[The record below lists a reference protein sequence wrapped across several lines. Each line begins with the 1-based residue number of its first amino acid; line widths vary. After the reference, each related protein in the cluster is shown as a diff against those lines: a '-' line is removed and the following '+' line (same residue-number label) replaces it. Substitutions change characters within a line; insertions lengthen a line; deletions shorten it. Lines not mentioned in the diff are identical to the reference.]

1 MLGDNG
7 NSSRLTQIGQ
17 NLLLVERR
25 SKQQFPLPSW
35 ERVRVRGRYQA
46 WSPSPHS
53 SPAKDCVV
61 MARNPTRVILNEVKN
76 LDLAIGSKRRDPSAA
91 PQDDIATR
99 FLKREEVSKHTALSS
114 LFCAALWRST
124 QPAWFHRLWLVIGAL
139 VISGFASV
147 VMAAESTKP
156 AAEASKVAAP
166 KEATLVVWS
175 QAITVF
181 RSSFAG
187 LNAQER
193 AAQAAERI
201 QALPLGSESAEIKV
215 EPVKIGAE
223 EGVAFNVNSN
233 PLFFLTAGDLAAD
246 SNQTLNA
253 EAQAAVTALRA
264 ALRARVDQRQW
275 SNLLMSVARVLIATL
290 LLLALMWLWR
300 RVKIW
305 LLRTLGTT
313 ALLPEKYLRLF
324 AVDLRLHI
332 LQGGRAAIRFI
343 SALVVLVLGY
353 WWLVYSLEQ
362 FPYTAPLGEKLGRFL
377 LQLFFDFGRGALAAI
392 PGLIA
397 VAIIILIATWFVRV
411 INTIFKEVEKGKLS
425 LPWLEKETARTT
437 QTLLIVAVWL
447 FALVVAYPYIP
458 GSGTEAF
465 KILSVLVGVMIVLG
479 STGLIS
485 QIMSGLFV
493 TYSKGVRPGDHV
505 RIGDVEGEVL
515 NVGLLATK
523 LKTLK
528 QEEITV
534 PHSLLVGGTT
544 TNYSRLTG
552 EEGMVITVSLAIG
565 YDVPWRQVHELLLL
579 AASRTPGIYQEP
591 PPRVWQRE
599 LSDFYVQYHLLAHL
613 EDGQSRAAVL
623 SDLHAQIQDA
633 FNEYGVQIMSPH
645 FESQP
650 KKPVLVPKSAWYAPP
665 VSSPASGMTME
676 PLEIKPRE
684 IETRENVSAAPPAKP
699 SLPPAA
705 RKSERKRPAP
715 ARNPRPKPPNI

>member
-1 MLGDNG
+1 MSEKTRKQATMPDYNE
-7 NSSRLTQIGQ
+7 NNFRLTQIRQ
-17 NLLLVERR
+17 NLLLFERR
-25 SKQQFPLPSW
+25 FKQQFPLPSW

-46 WSPSPHS
+46 WSSSPHS
-53 SPAKDCVV
+53 SP
-61 MARNPTRVILNEVKN
+61 VKGEEAN
-76 LDLAIGSKRRDPSAA
+76 KLTAI
-91 PQDDIATR
+91 
-99 FLKREEVSKHTALSS
+99 SS
-114 LFCAALWRST
+114 LFCAALWRCT
-124 QPAWFHRLWLVIGAL
+124 QPAGFRRLWLVVGAL
-139 VISGFASV
+139 VLCGFASGAK
-147 VMAAESTKP
+147 AAESTKP
-156 AAEASKVAAP
+156 AAEASKVAVP
-166 KEATLVVWS
+166 KEATLVVWN

-215 EPVKIGAE
+215 EPVKIVAE

-290 LLLALMWLWR
+290 LLLGLMWLWR

-305 LLRTLGTT
+305 LLKALGTT
-313 ALLPEKYLRLF
+313 ALLPEKYLRFF
-324 AVDLRLHI
+324 AVDLRMHI
-332 LQGGRAAIRFI
+332 LQGGRAAIRFV
-343 SALVVLVLGY
+343 SAIVVLMLGY

-362 FPYTAPLGEKLGRFL
+362 FPYTASLGEKLETFL
-377 LQLFFDFGRGALAAI
+377 VRLFLDFGHGAVAAI
-392 PGLIA
+392 PGLVA
-397 VAIIILIATWFVRV
+397 VAIIILVAIWFARV

-437 QTLLIVAVWL
+437 KTLLIVAVWL

-465 KILSVLVGVMIVLG
+465 KILSILVGVMIALG

-493 TYSKGVRPGDHV
+493 TYSKGARPGDHV

-523 LKTLK
+523 LKTLN
-528 QEEITV
+528 QEEITI
-534 PHSLLVGGTT
+534 PHSLLVGATT
-544 TNYSRLTG
+544 TNYSRLTS
-552 EEGMVITVSLAIG
+552 EEGMVITVSLTIG
-565 YDVPWRQVHELLLL
+565 YDVPWRQVNELLLL

-591 PPRVWQRE
+591 PPRVLQRE
-599 LSDFYVQYHLLAHL
+599 LSTLYVQYDLLAHL
-613 EDGQSRAAVL
+613 EDGKNRAVVI
-623 SDLHAQIQDA
+623 SELHCQIQDA
-633 FNEYGVQIMSPH
+633 FNEYGAQIMSPH

-650 KKPVLVPKSAWYAPP
+650 RKPVLVPKSAGYASP
-665 VSSPASGMTME
+665 VSSPASGITVE
-676 PLEIKPRE
+676 PVEVEAKE
-684 IETRENVSAAPPAKP
+684 IETRENRSAAPPAKP
-699 SLPPAA
+699 SSPSAA
-705 RKSERKRPAP
+705 GKSERKRPAP
-715 ARNPRPKPPNI
+715 ARNPRPKPPAI